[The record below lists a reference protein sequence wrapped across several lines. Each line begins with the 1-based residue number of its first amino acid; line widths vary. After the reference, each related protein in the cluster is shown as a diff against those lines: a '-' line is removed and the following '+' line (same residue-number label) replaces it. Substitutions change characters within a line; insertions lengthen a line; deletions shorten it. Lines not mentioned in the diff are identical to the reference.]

1 MSAEILQDIF
11 SYNITSFFII
21 IDGICECRFNES
33 MELVKCAAPVSRVIS
48 SQFEKQVVDSCVLYY
63 LCEILVPPYFN
74 QLT

>member
-33 MELVKCAAPVSRVIS
+33 MELVKYAAPVSRVIS
-48 SQFEKQVVDSCVLYY
+48 SQVVDSCDLYY